1 MGTALT
7 PFTDN
12 EAINRLLETVGAEQ
26 IAADDNLSDLSLIA
40 ETAYTNLKNSMRDLM
55 SHPWGFN
62 TEYEVVLTPSTN
74 KITIADNVANVD
86 LAARDAG
93 DLDVVVREET
103 AGNRK
108 LYDRKTHAFDAFTSE
123 SYKATVQYY
132 LDFEDCPEVVKMFIV
147 AMAAVNFQASQVG
160 NAQIDQIL
168 RAQLGAAKAA
178 FMSYEAAQEA
188 YSIFDNYDLF
198 KIVQGGDRP
207 VIGGYGKS
215 WWGGN

>member
-26 IAADDNLSDLSLIA
+26 IAADDDLSNLSLIA
-40 ETAYTNLKNSMRDLM
+40 ETAYTNIKNSMRDLM

-62 TEYEVVLTPSTN
+62 TEYEVVFTTAGN
-74 KITIADNVANVD
+74 KINVADNIANID
-86 LAARDAG
+86 FAPRDAG
-93 DLDVVVREET
+93 DFDVVIREET
-103 AGNRK
+103 AGNRR
-108 LYDRKTHAFDAFTSE
+108 LYDRKSHTFDAFTST

-132 LDFEDCPEVVKMFIV
+132 LDFEDCPEVVKLFIV

-160 NAQIDQIL
+160 NAQIDQLL

-188 YSIFDNYDLF
+188 YSIFDSYDLF
-198 KIVQGGDRP
+198 KIVNGGDRP
-207 VIGGYGKS
+207 VINTAGPA
-215 WWGGN
+215 WWGTV